1 MIPPMSSPE
10 IPDFSTSSV
19 EEKTREKLSFR
30 FAPFLLGLL
39 MKKRGKNLV
48 LFSPLLFRKKR
59 LVFELQSFYFE
70 SSKRS
75 NLKMR

>member
-19 EEKTREKLSFR
+19 DEKTREKLNFR

-39 MKKRGKNLV
+39 MKVRLHWHDFARDFA
-48 LFSPLLFRKKR
+48 LACTFSKENK
-59 LVFELQSFYFE
+59 
-70 SSKRS
+70 
-75 NLKMR
+75 